1 MPEYQVDL
9 DLSNADH
16 KNALVN
22 VTDDI
27 LFDLKS
33 FNDNHAVIPDTE
45 SPDEVISIVLDT
57 QSYYLRLKSLEY
69 LKSLNLINFDYMETI
84 DKYAVD
90 VLNRYDFE
98 VLHEEIIDDDNKA
111 SDIPNL
117 IYYNPKT
124 GEGFV
129 NGKAI
134 RLKNTLK
141 SKHKKLFELLISKA
155 PQYASLDEIKKAVGQ
170 DKINT
175 ADDLSVTFSK
185 LRSAC
190 KTDKNVISTKAG
202 KGFIDAKIFYLN

>member
-1 MPEYQVDL
+1 MSEYLVDL
-9 DLSNADH
+9 DLSNAEH

-27 LFDLKS
+27 LFDLKNFS
-33 FNDNHAVIPDTE
+33 DNHAVIPDTE
-45 SPDEVISIVLDT
+45 SPDDIVSVVLEIK
-57 QSYYLRLKSLEY
+57 SYYLRLKSLEY
-69 LKSLNLINFDYMETI
+69 LKSLNLIDFDYMDNI

-90 VLNRYDFE
+90 VLNRYNFE

-124 GEGFV
+124 GEGFI
-129 NGKAI
+129 NGNPIK
-134 RLKNTLK
+134 LKNTLK
-141 SKHKKLFELLISKA
+141 SKHRKLFELLISKA
-155 PQYASLDEIKKAVGQ
+155 PQHANLDEMKKAVGQ

-175 ADDLSVTFSK
+175 PDDLSVTFSK

-190 KTDKNVISTKAG
+190 KTDKNVISSKAG
-202 KGFIDAKIFYLN
+202 KGVINAKIFYLN